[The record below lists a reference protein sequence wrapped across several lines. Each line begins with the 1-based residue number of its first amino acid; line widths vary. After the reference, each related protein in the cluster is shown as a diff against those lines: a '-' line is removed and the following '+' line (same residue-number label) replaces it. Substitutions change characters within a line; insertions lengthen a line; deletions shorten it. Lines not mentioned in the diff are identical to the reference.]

1 MLWTRRDR
9 MSTREANHHNVTIQ
23 QIIIIISKTKDATT
37 IPITEL
43 MRSEF
48 LTTSHQS
55 QKGFGNLGTSKGLPL
70 GNPLEAPIGTGCS
83 VPISVQ
89 FIILP
94 VPFDARGFLWEGK
107 GLQVC
112 RKLLLKCAFQCDLSI
127 GKITQEIQRR
137 ETQTVRTQ
145 EK

>member
-1 MLWTRRDR
+1 
-9 MSTREANHHNVTIQ
+9 
-23 QIIIIISKTKDATT
+23 
-37 IPITEL
+37 
-43 MRSEF
+43 MRLEYP
-48 LTTSHQS
+48 T
-55 QKGFGNLGTSKGLPL
+55 KGLPL

-112 RKLLLKCAFQCDLSI
+112 RKLLLKCAFQCDLDI
-127 GKITQEIQRR
+127 GK
-137 ETQTVRTQ
+137 
-145 EK
+145 EKRDRDVKHKQSGLNL